1 MIQKDIIVAKLI
13 QKNKTNKLVDER
25 RSSEVLTSTNFS

>member
-1 MIQKDIIVAKLI
+1 MIQKDIIVTKLI